1 MKLII
6 RSKVIREVKL
16 IIKYYFMVSITN
28 RSSSFP
34 TIAFIGALFTKNIAK
49 YRFAMVL

>member
-6 RSKVIREVKL
+6 RSTRGK
-16 IIKYYFMVSITN
+16 IKNKIFFMVSITN

-34 TIAFIGALFTKNIAK
+34 TIAFLDALFTKNIAK